1 MSIQEMLKQVRSDAE
16 LSQEEIAERIGVT
29 RQTISNWETGKSYPD
44 IASLIILSD
53 IYGVSLDSLLKGD
66 SKMIKH
72 LEESTNVTKSNR
84 QVIASIIALGIFL
97 LGTIFTILTYG
108 GHLDGFLDWHSLLMI
123 FIPLVLVLT
132 VTRSFKLFASG
143 LQAAL
148 FPKKDISEDKCKRAA
163 SLYRLLSRTAMIA
176 TVISVMIPLIIML
189 YQLDF
194 ASENILS
201 IIGNNFSV
209 VLISPL
215 YGLFMIM
222 FVFEP
227 VVYILRQKIKK
238 DIEK

>member
-16 LSQEEIAERIGVT
+16 LSQEEIAERIGVS

>member
-1 MSIQEMLKQVRSDAE
+1 
-16 LSQEEIAERIGVT
+16 
-29 RQTISNWETGKSYPD
+29 
-44 IASLIILSD
+44 
-53 IYGVSLDSLLKGD
+53 
-66 SKMIKH
+66 
-72 LEESTNVTKSNR
+72 VTKSNR

>member
-163 SLYRLLSRTAMIA
+163 SLYRLLSRTAVIA